1 MHAHYEKV
9 ITFCCF
15 LFLFVNI
22 GFPSTP
28 FSVYQPYL
36 IAQDGV
42 GDTGASAILAVR
54 TLVSLCAMFFVDR
67 YYSALDARRGVAFA
81 CAMTAA
87 GFGLYALGT
96 GLPVYLAGAVLCG
109 MGYGLGGMVAMT
121 ILTNRWYRTN
131 IGTAMGVAAVGS
143 GVASILVPLAAVQVI
158 HTVSLHVAFALE
170 GAIALAIGALVLTLL
185 RNRPSDLGIVLEDPV
200 ATGSANDRAVRAP
213 YRLAPPARILFMAA
227 LVAVG
232 AVSVGGGT
240 YLSVLFTAAGIDP
253 VYAATL
259 LSVMGICLT
268 IAKFL
273 TGKLFDRIGTLR
285 GSALMFGVLT
295 LGLIF
300 CLASSAGSPLVATA
314 AAALVGVGI
323 SLGTVGISMWSLE
336 LTDGGSTTRFVK
348 RCQIAY
354 ALGGFIMN
362 SLPGPL
368 KTVTGTYESSYAIM
382 CAITVYAGIV
392 VVAIYRARKA
402 ALAA

>member
-1 MHAHYEKV
+1 MKSHYEKV

-22 GFPSTP
+22 GFPSTS
-28 FSVYQPYL
+28 FNVYQPYL
-36 IAQDGV
+36 IAQDAV
-42 GDTGASAILAVR
+42 GDLGASAILAVR

-67 YYSALDARRGVAFA
+67 YYSNLDARRGVALA

-87 GFGLYALGT
+87 GFGLYAVG
-96 GLPVYLAGAVLCG
+96 GSMPVYLLGAVLSG
-109 MGYGLGGMVAMT
+109 MGYGFGGMVAMT
-121 ILTNRWYRTN
+121 ILTNRWYRKG
-131 IGTAMGVAAVGS
+131 IGTAMGVASVGS

-158 HTVSLHVAFALE
+158 HAQSLHAAFALE
-170 GAIALAIGALVLTLL
+170 AGVALALGALVLLLL
-185 RNRPSDLGIVLEDPV
+185 RNRPSDLGIELEDP
-200 ATGSANDRAVRAP
+200 ALEGGTGRPVRAP
-213 YRLAPPARILFMAA
+213 YRLSPAWRVLFMAA

-232 AVSVGGGT
+232 AVAVGGGT
-240 YLSVLFTAAGIDP
+240 YLSVLFTSSGIDA
-253 VYAATL
+253 VFAATL

-268 IAKFL
+268 IAKFV
-273 TGKLFDRIGTLR
+273 TGRLFDAIGTRR

-295 LGLIF
+295 VGLALCIV
-300 CLASSAGSPLVATA
+300 SSGGSPVIAA
-314 AAALVGVGI
+314 IAAALLGAGI

-354 ALGGFIMN
+354 ALGGFLMN
-362 SLPGPL
+362 SIPGPL
-368 KTVTGTYESSYAIM
+368 KTITGTYVSSYAIM

-402 ALAA
+402 AMN

>member
-1 MHAHYEKV
+1 MKSHYEKV

-22 GFPSTP
+22 GFPSTS
-28 FSVYQPYL
+28 FNVYQPYL
-36 IAQDGV
+36 IAQDAV
-42 GDTGASAILAVR
+42 GDLGASAILAVR

-67 YYSALDARRGVAFA
+67 YYSNLDARRGVALA

-87 GFGLYALGT
+87 GFGLYAVG
-96 GLPVYLAGAVLCG
+96 GSMPVYLLGAVLSG
-109 MGYGLGGMVAMT
+109 MGYGFGGMVAMT
-121 ILTNRWYRTN
+121 ILTNRWYRKG
-131 IGTAMGVAAVGS
+131 IGTAMGVASVGS

-158 HTVSLHVAFALE
+158 HAQSLHAAFALE
-170 GAIALAIGALVLTLL
+170 AGVALGLGALVLLLL
-185 RNRPSDLGIVLEDPV
+185 RNRPSDLGIELEDP
-200 ATGSANDRAVRAP
+200 ALEGGTGRPVRAP
-213 YRLAPPARILFMAA
+213 YRLSPAWRALFMGA

-232 AVSVGGGT
+232 AVAVGGGT
-240 YLSVLFTAAGIDP
+240 YLSVLFTSSGIDA
-253 VYAATL
+253 VFAATL

-268 IAKFL
+268 IAKFV
-273 TGKLFDRIGTLR
+273 TGRLFDAIGTRR

-295 LGLIF
+295 VGLALCIV
-300 CLASSAGSPLVATA
+300 SSGGSPVIAA
-314 AAALVGVGI
+314 IAAALLGAGI

-354 ALGGFIMN
+354 ALGGFLMN
-362 SLPGPL
+362 SIPGPL
-368 KTVTGTYESSYAIM
+368 KTITGTYVSSYAIM

-402 ALAA
+402 AMN

>member
-1 MHAHYEKV
+1 MKSHYEKV

-22 GFPSTP
+22 GFPSTS
-28 FSVYQPYL
+28 FNVYQPYL
-36 IAQDGV
+36 IAQDAV
-42 GDTGASAILAVR
+42 GDLGASAILAVR

-67 YYSALDARRGVAFA
+67 YYSNLDARRGVALA

-87 GFGLYALGT
+87 GFGLYAVG
-96 GLPVYLAGAVLCG
+96 GSMPVYLLGAVLSG
-109 MGYGLGGMVAMT
+109 MGYGFGGMVAMT
-121 ILTNRWYRTN
+121 ILTNRWYRKG
-131 IGTAMGVAAVGS
+131 IGTAMGIASVGS

-158 HTVSLHVAFALE
+158 HAQSLHAAFALE
-170 GAIALAIGALVLTLL
+170 AGVALALGALVLLLL
-185 RNRPSDLGIVLEDPV
+185 RNRPSDLGIELEDP
-200 ATGSANDRAVRAP
+200 ALEGGTSRAVRAP
-213 YRLAPPARILFMAA
+213 YRLSPAWRVLFMAA

-232 AVSVGGGT
+232 AVAVGGGT
-240 YLSVLFTAAGIDP
+240 YLSVLFTSSGIDA

-268 IAKFL
+268 IAKFV
-273 TGKLFDRIGTLR
+273 TGRLFDAIGTRR

-295 LGLIF
+295 VGLALCIV
-300 CLASSAGSPLVATA
+300 SSGGSPVIAA
-314 AAALVGVGI
+314 IAAALLGAGI

-354 ALGGFIMN
+354 ALGGFLMN
-362 SLPGPL
+362 SIPGPL
-368 KTVTGTYESSYAIM
+368 KTITGTYVSSYVIM

-402 ALAA
+402 AMN

>member
-1 MHAHYEKV
+1 MKSHYEKV

-22 GFPSTP
+22 GFPSTS
-28 FSVYQPYL
+28 FNVYQPYL
-36 IAQDGV
+36 IAQDAV
-42 GDTGASAILAVR
+42 GDLGASAILAVR

-67 YYSALDARRGVAFA
+67 YYSNLDARRGVALA

-87 GFGLYALGT
+87 GFGLYAVG
-96 GLPVYLAGAVLCG
+96 GSMPVYLLGAVLSG
-109 MGYGLGGMVAMT
+109 MGYGFGGMVAMT
-121 ILTNRWYRTN
+121 ILTNRWYRKG
-131 IGTAMGVAAVGS
+131 IGTAMGVASVGS

-158 HTVSLHVAFALE
+158 HAQSLHAAFALE
-170 GAIALAIGALVLTLL
+170 AGVALGLGALVLLLL
-185 RNRPSDLGIVLEDPV
+185 RNRPSDLGIELEDP
-200 ATGSANDRAVRAP
+200 ALEGGTGRAVRAP
-213 YRLAPPARILFMAA
+213 YRLSPAWRVLFMAA

-232 AVSVGGGT
+232 AVAVGGGT
-240 YLSVLFTAAGIDP
+240 YLSVLFTSSGIDA
-253 VYAATL
+253 VFAATL

-268 IAKFL
+268 IAKFV
-273 TGKLFDRIGTLR
+273 TGRLFDAIGTRR

-295 LGLIF
+295 VGLALCIV
-300 CLASSAGSPLVATA
+300 SSGGSPVIAA
-314 AAALVGVGI
+314 IAAALLGAGI

-354 ALGGFIMN
+354 ALGGFLMN
-362 SLPGPL
+362 SIPGPL
-368 KTVTGTYESSYAIM
+368 KTITGTYVSSYAIM

-402 ALAA
+402 AMN

>member
-1 MHAHYEKV
+1 MKSHYEKV

-22 GFPSTP
+22 GFPSTS
-28 FSVYQPYL
+28 FNVYQPYL
-36 IAQDGV
+36 IAQDAV
-42 GDTGASAILAVR
+42 GDLGASAILAVR

-67 YYSALDARRGVAFA
+67 YYSNLDARRGVALA

-87 GFGLYALGT
+87 GFGLYAVG
-96 GLPVYLAGAVLCG
+96 GSMPVYLLGAVLSG
-109 MGYGLGGMVAMT
+109 MGYGFGGMVAMT
-121 ILTNRWYRTN
+121 ILTNRWYRKG
-131 IGTAMGVAAVGS
+131 IGTAMGVASVGS

-158 HTVSLHVAFALE
+158 HAQSLHAAFALE
-170 GAIALAIGALVLTLL
+170 AGVALALGALVLLLL
-185 RNRPSDLGIVLEDPV
+185 RNRPSDLGIELEDP
-200 ATGSANDRAVRAP
+200 ALEGGTGRPVRAP
-213 YRLAPPARILFMAA
+213 YRLSPAWRVLFMAA

-232 AVSVGGGT
+232 SVAVGGGT
-240 YLSVLFTAAGIDP
+240 YLSVLFTSSGIDA
-253 VYAATL
+253 VFAATL

-268 IAKFL
+268 IAKFV
-273 TGKLFDRIGTLR
+273 TGRLFDAIGTRR

-295 LGLIF
+295 VGLALCIV
-300 CLASSAGSPLVATA
+300 SSGGSPVIAA
-314 AAALVGVGI
+314 IAAALLGAGI

-354 ALGGFIMN
+354 ALGGFLMN
-362 SLPGPL
+362 SIPGPL
-368 KTVTGTYESSYAIM
+368 KTITGTYVSSYAIM

-402 ALAA
+402 AMN

>member
-1 MHAHYEKV
+1 MKSHYEKV

-22 GFPSTP
+22 GFPSTS
-28 FSVYQPYL
+28 FNVYQPYL
-36 IAQDGV
+36 IAQDAV
-42 GDTGASAILAVR
+42 GDLGASAILAVR

-67 YYSALDARRGVAFA
+67 YYSNLDARRGVALA

-87 GFGLYALGT
+87 GFGLYAVG
-96 GLPVYLAGAVLCG
+96 GSMPVYLLGAVLSG
-109 MGYGLGGMVAMT
+109 MGYGFGGMVAMT
-121 ILTNRWYRTN
+121 ILTNRWYRKG
-131 IGTAMGVAAVGS
+131 IGTAMGVASVGS

-158 HTVSLHVAFALE
+158 HAQSLHAAFALE
-170 GAIALAIGALVLTLL
+170 AGVALGLGALVLLLL
-185 RNRPSDLGIVLEDPV
+185 RNRPSDLGIELEDP
-200 ATGSANDRAVRAP
+200 AREGSAGRAVRAP
-213 YRLAPPARILFMAA
+213 YRLSPAWRALFMAA

-232 AVSVGGGT
+232 AVAVGGGT
-240 YLSVLFTAAGIDP
+240 YLSVLFTSSGIDA
-253 VYAATL
+253 VFAATL

-268 IAKFL
+268 IAKFV
-273 TGKLFDRIGTLR
+273 TGRLFDAIGTHR

-295 LGLIF
+295 VGLALCIV
-300 CLASSAGSPLVATA
+300 SSGGSPVIAA
-314 AAALVGVGI
+314 IAAALLGAGI

-354 ALGGFIMN
+354 ALGGFLMN
-362 SLPGPL
+362 SIPGPL
-368 KTVTGTYESSYAIM
+368 KTITGTYVSSYAIM

-402 ALAA
+402 AMN